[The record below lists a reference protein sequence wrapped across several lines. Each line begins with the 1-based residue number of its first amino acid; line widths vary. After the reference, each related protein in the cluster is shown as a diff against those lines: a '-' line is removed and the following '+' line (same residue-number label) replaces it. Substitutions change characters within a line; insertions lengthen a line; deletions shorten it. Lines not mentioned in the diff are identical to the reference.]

1 MWGNTPTENPMQK
14 WMYLRLA
21 VNYRGE
27 SEVYSAT
34 SNGTPVFNSTE
45 DIKRTAQDLQDYV
58 EQLGLQGWELVN
70 VYQDSQ
76 LCEIYHFKRPI
87 E

>member
-1 MWGNTPTENPMQK
+1 MQK

-27 SEVYSAT
+27 NEVYSVT
-34 SNGTPVFNSTE
+34 SNGIPISNNYEEKTKA
-45 DIKRTAQDLQDYV
+45 IDLQEYV
-58 EQLGLQGWELVN
+58 EQLGNQGWELVN

-76 LCEIYHFKRPI
+76 LCEVYHFKRPI

>member
-1 MWGNTPTENPMQK
+1 MQK
-14 WMYLRLA
+14 WAYLRLA

-27 SEVYSAT
+27 NEVYSVT
-34 SNGTPVFNSTE
+34 SNGTAIFSKE
-45 DIKRTAQDLQDYV
+45 EKRSPKDLQNYV
-58 EQLGLQGWELVN
+58 ENLGCEGWELVN

-76 LCEIYHFKRPI
+76 LCEVYHFKRPR

>member
-1 MWGNTPTENPMQK
+1 MQK
-14 WMYLRLA
+14 WMYLRLS

-27 SEVYSAT
+27 NEVYSAT
-34 SNGTPVFNSTE
+34 SNGTPVFNNTE
-45 DIKRTAQDLQDYV
+45 DKDNKRTAQDLQDYV
-58 EQLGLQGWELVN
+58 EQLGFQGWELVN

-76 LCEIYHFKRPI
+76 LCEVYHFKRPI

>member
-1 MWGNTPTENPMQK
+1 MQK
-14 WMYLRLA
+14 WMYLRLS
-21 VNYRGE
+21 VSYRGE
-27 SEVYSAT
+27 NEVYSAT
-34 SNGTPVFNSTE
+34 SNGTPVFEQENKTDPE
-45 DIKRTAQDLQDYV
+45 DLQDYI
-58 EQLGLQGWELVN
+58 ERLGIQGWELVN

>member
-1 MWGNTPTENPMQK
+1 MQK

-27 SEVYSAT
+27 NEVFSVT
-34 SNGTPVFNSTE
+34 SNGTPIFTKENQTDS
-45 DIKRTAQDLQDYV
+45 KGLQDLI
-58 EQLGLQGWELVN
+58 EKLGNEGWELIN

-76 LCEIYHFKRPI
+76 LCEVYHFKRPI